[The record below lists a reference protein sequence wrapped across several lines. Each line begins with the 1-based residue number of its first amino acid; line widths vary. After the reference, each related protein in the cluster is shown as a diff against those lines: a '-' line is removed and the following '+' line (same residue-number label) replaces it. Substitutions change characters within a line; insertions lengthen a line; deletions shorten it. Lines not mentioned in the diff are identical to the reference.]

1 MPLTM
6 MEMMRGI
13 HFDGNTTKLCQ
24 VKWSVQIVM
33 APRAVGL
40 EDLDPKKHIM
50 IRDMSLGRLTPGSSL
65 KALEPLILS
74 SF

>member
-1 MPLTM
+1 
-6 MEMMRGI
+6 
-13 HFDGNTTKLCQ
+13 
-24 VKWSVQIVM
+24 M

-40 EDLDPKKHIM
+40 EDLDPKKHSM
-50 IRDMSLGRLTPGSSL
+50 IRDMSLGRLTPGGSL

>member
-1 MPLTM
+1 MPLMIT
-6 MEMMRGI
+6 EMMRGI

-33 APRAVGL
+33 APRVVPL

-50 IRDMSLGRLTPGSSL
+50 IRDRSLGRLTPRG
-65 KALEPLILS
+65 K
-74 SF
+74 F

>member
-1 MPLTM
+1 M
-6 MEMMRGI
+6 MTELMRRI
-13 HFDGNTTKLCQ
+13 HFDRNTIKLCQ
-24 VKWSVQIVM
+24 VKWSVQIIM

-40 EDLDPKKHIM
+40 EDLDPKKHSM
-50 IRDMSLGRLTPGSSL
+50 IRDMSLGRLTPGGSL